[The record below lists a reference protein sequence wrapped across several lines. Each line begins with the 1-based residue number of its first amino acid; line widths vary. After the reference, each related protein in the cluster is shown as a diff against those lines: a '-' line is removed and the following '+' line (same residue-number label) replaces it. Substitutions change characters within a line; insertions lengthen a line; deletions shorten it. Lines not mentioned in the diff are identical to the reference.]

1 MCTSSLTTEIL
12 KKTIK
17 KAGRMDKDK
26 AREREA
32 CVCCWPAVPCVGGY
46 SCVLL
51 ILWKQIRESEV
62 VLTNIL
68 IKYSIK

>member
-32 CVCCWPAVPCVGGY
+32 CVLLACCALCRW
-46 SCVLL
+46 VLVCAAD
-51 ILWKQIRESEV
+51 IVEANS
-62 VLTNIL
+62 
-68 IKYSIK
+68 

>member
-32 CVCCWPAVPCVGGY
+32 CVLLACCGLAFFR
-46 SCVLL
+46 SVLVCAAD
-51 ILWKQIRESEV
+51 IVEANS
-62 VLTNIL
+62 
-68 IKYSIK
+68 